1 MKKTFLWFGL
11 AIPAVLGG
19 AAAIYKTQKNNGRGN
34 TVNKMVSGLK
44 NKSQEIARKTGE
56 NIQSKNHSSSNDMI
70 SEKPDLD
77 KDLNIE
83 KTPGSADKRPI
94 KRNLNNL
101 KKSDKTS
108 VSKDNGNKKIYTGA
122 KGGKYYLNAN
132 GSKVYLKK

>member
-19 AAAIYKTQKNNGRGN
+19 AAAIFKTQKSNGAGN
-34 TVNKMVSGLK
+34 TGNNPVSDFK
-44 NKSQEIARKTGE
+44 NKSRERISSSEESIKKE
-56 NIQSKNHSSSNDMI
+56 SHSSSNEML

-83 KTPGSADKRPI
+83 KTSGSAEKRPI
-94 KRNLNNL
+94 KRNLKNL
-101 KKSDKTS
+101 KKPDKSS